1 MGLLQVVGVAG
12 GGLARL
18 QGTLARVRQ
27 SVARPQGLGV
37 VGPGGSAAG
46 SAGDGGAMLGLR
58 ADRRSPPPTAPA
70 EQEPQLLT
78 EGRVQAAVDERVVA
92 GGAHG
97 QPVKA
102 EVQSVGGVDR
112 LAGEQHHVAVEG
124 EPADGEHAHNQ
135 EQHGQRSAAFPPLG
149 GVLGCRRVADGVVT
163 PQPAGHRGV
172 GGSDDDE
179 RQNIQQDEGQEINVL
194 PVDI

>member
-1 MGLLQVVGVAG
+1 MARRGV
-12 GGLARL
+12 ARL
-18 QGTLARVRQ
+18 QGTLAQARQ
-27 SVARPQGLGV
+27 SVARLQGLVV

-46 SAGDGGAMLGLR
+46 CAGHGGAMLRLR
-58 ADRRSPPPTAPA
+58 ADGRPPPPTAPV

-102 EVQSVGGVDR
+102 EVQSVGGVDG

-124 EPADGEHAHNQ
+124 EPADGEHAHDQ

-149 GVLGCRRVADGVVT
+149 GVLGCRRVPDGVVA
-163 PQPAGHRGV
+163 PQPAGHCGV
-172 GGSDDDE
+172 GGGDDE
-179 RQNIQQDEGQEINVL
+179 ERQHVQQDEGQEINVL